1 MAAPIELDLTKGPIA
16 GHFRA
21 LAVPGALG
29 MLFNTL
35 YNVVDMFFAGM
46 LSTSAQ
52 AGLALG
58 FQAFYI
64 AMSVSI
70 GLGAA
75 MGALVGNALGAGTRP
90 RARRLAA
97 QGMSFGLIAAL
108 VLALAGLWY
117 GPAVITL
124 VSEPGAYRDAGI
136 RYFLLLSFALPGFML
151 AFACN
156 GILQAH
162 GDAKS
167 FQRALMVAFFANIA
181 LNPLLIYGIPG
192 VIGGIGFDGLAVST
206 VISQTGVM
214 AYLILQVLRRRN
226 MARVQRAN
234 FIPRLDKFGE
244 IGLQALPTAVSM
256 LVLFLSGFVMQ
267 FALKGFGEHA
277 VAGFGVAIRIEQILL
292 LPVLGMTGALLPIA
306 AQNFGAGNHDR
317 VREAVFYC
325 WKIGFIMTAIAC
337 PILWIFGRFFL
348 SFFTDDP
355 EVIRVG
361 LAYLRVDSLI
371 LPAYMMLFA
380 VNSFLQALKRPIW
393 TVWISLYRQ
402 GFGVAFFVWLFIGV
416 LDFNEIGVWFGVA
429 CAVITGLGLAL
440 MIAWRVADSEIG
452 GLRKP
457 ARQHPNSEV

>member
-1 MAAPIELDLTKGPIA
+1 MAGPIDIDLTREPISK
-16 GHFRA
+16 HFRT
-21 LAVPGALG
+21 LAVPAALG

-58 FQAFYI
+58 YQAFYI
-64 AMSVSI
+64 ALSVGV

-75 MGALVGNALGAGTRP
+75 MGALVGNALGAGERS

-97 QGMSFGLIAAL
+97 QGMAFGVIAAL
-108 VLALAGLWY
+108 ILALAGLWY

-124 VSEPGAYRDAGI
+124 VSEPGEYRDAGI
-136 RYFLLLSFALPGFML
+136 RYYLVLSFALPGFLL

-167 FQRALMVAFFANIA
+167 FQRALMVAFFANVA
-181 LNPLLIYGIPG
+181 LNPLLIYGVPG
-192 VIGGIGFDGLAVST
+192 IVPGLGFDGLAAPT
-206 VISQTGVM
+206 VVSQTGVM
-214 AYLILQVLRRRN
+214 AYMIAQVLRRRN
-226 MARVQRAN
+226 MARVRRAN
-234 FIPRLDKFGE
+234 FVPRPDKFRE
-244 IGLQALPTAVSM
+244 IGWQTLPTALSM
-256 LVLFLSGFVMQ
+256 MVMFLSGFVMQ

-277 VAGFGVAIRIEQILL
+277 VAGFGIAIRLEQILL

-306 AQNFGAGNHDR
+306 AQNLGAKNHDR

-348 SFFTDDP
+348 SFFTEDA

-371 LPAYMMLFA
+371 LPAYMMLFSI
-380 VNSFLQALKRPIW
+380 NSFLQALKRPIW

-402 GFGVAFFVWLFIGV
+402 AFGIAFFVWLFIGV
-416 LDFNEIGVWFGVA
+416 WDFSEIGVWFGVA
-429 CAVITGLGLAL
+429 CAVLTGLAVA
-440 MIAWRVADSEIG
+440 MAIAAQVARREIG
-452 GLRKP
+452 GLWRE
-457 ARQHPNSEV
+457 ASRAA

>member
-1 MAAPIELDLTKGPIA
+1 MAPQMDLDLTKGAI
-16 GHFRA
+16 GTHFRT

-35 YNVVDMFFAGM
+35 YNVVDMFFAGL

-64 AMSVSI
+64 AMSV
-70 GLGAA
+70 GVGVGAA
-75 MGALVGNALGAGTRP
+75 MGALVGNALGAGERP

-97 QGMSFGLIAAL
+97 QGISFGLIAAL
-108 VLALAGLWY
+108 ILLCAGFFY
-117 GPAVITL
+117 APAVITL
-124 VSEPGAYRDAGI
+124 VSEPGAYRAAGI
-136 RYFLLLSFALPGFML
+136 RYYLVLSLALPGFML

-167 FQRALMVAFFANIA
+167 FQRALMVAFFANIV
-181 LNPLLIYGIPG
+181 LNPLMIYGLPG
-192 VIGGIGFDGLAVST
+192 IVPGMGFDGLAAST
-206 VISQTGVM
+206 VLSQTGVM

-226 MARVQRAN
+226 MAQVRRAH
-234 FIPRLDKFGE
+234 FVPRQAQFLE
-244 IGLQALPTAVSM
+244 IFWQALPTAVSM
-256 LVLFLSGFVMQ
+256 LVMFLSGFVLQ

-277 VAGFGVAIRIEQILL
+277 VAGFGIAIRLEQILL

-306 AQNFGAGNHDR
+306 AQNFGARDHDR
-317 VREAVFYC
+317 VRAALFHC
-325 WKIGFIMTAIAC
+325 WKVGFLMTAIAC
-337 PILWIFGRFFL
+337 PILWIFGRAL
-348 SFFTDDP
+348 LGLFTDNP

-371 LPAYMMLFA
+371 LPVYMMLFSI
-380 VNSFLQALKRPIW
+380 NSFLQALKRPVW

-402 GFGVAFFVWLFIGV
+402 GFGVAFFVWLFVG
-416 LDFNEIGVWFGVA
+416 LWNFTEIGVWFGVA
-429 CAVITGLGLAL
+429 CAVLSGWVLAML
-440 MIAWRVADSEIG
+440 IATRVARTEIG
-452 GLRKP
+452 GLWRP
-457 ARQHPNSEV
+457 ASKAAP